1 MNFYKHLLSQSIP
14 TMDPE
19 IIAKANMFHTIVAL
33 IASGRYQL
41 NLSPSNKM
49 RLDNL
54 FNEALAQL
62 MTRNYIG
69 YRNIIISIL
78 HSVGDIHENTEYDYD
93 FVVNEDGGYYTF
105 TFDFTDIIFEVRPVS
120 IPNNIIIEL
129 YQHFVTTDNQ

>member
-1 MNFYKHLLSQSIP
+1 
-14 TMDPE
+14 MDPE

-33 IASGRYQL
+33 IASGRYPL

-54 FNEALAQL
+54 FNEALTQL
-62 MTRNYIG
+62 ITRNYIG
-69 YRNIIISIL
+69 YRDIIISIL

-93 FVVNEDGGYYTF
+93 FVVNEDGVYYNF
-105 TFDFTDIIFEVRPVS
+105 TFDFTNIMFEVQPIS

-129 YQHFVTTDNQ
+129 YQHFVTTNNQ